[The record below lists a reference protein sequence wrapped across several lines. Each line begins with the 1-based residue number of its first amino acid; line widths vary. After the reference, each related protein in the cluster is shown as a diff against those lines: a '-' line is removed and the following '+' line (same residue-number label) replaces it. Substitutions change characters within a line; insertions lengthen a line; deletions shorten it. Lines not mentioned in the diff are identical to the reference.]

1 MPVFDSSFHAHAFA
15 GAALD
20 RADALRDDADALAR
34 LWPDARV
41 LVLDADG
48 TAFADA
54 DGQPFLTSGR
64 ELGGG
69 PDLLGLLGG
78 ETFTQ
83 RLQGM
88 FEVALCGDGMDNGN
102 HTAIINDRRTR
113 SPIMPV

>member
-54 DGQPFLTSGR
+54 DGQPFLTSG
-64 ELGGG
+64 
-69 PDLLGLLGG
+69 
-78 ETFTQ
+78 
-83 RLQGM
+83 
-88 FEVALCGDGMDNGN
+88 
-102 HTAIINDRRTR
+102 
-113 SPIMPV
+113 